1 MKTED
6 LNNGSDSED
15 DADFDQVES
24 NPPSSGKFP
33 FLSVSLLPKLA
44 KKFNLNLFGY

>member
-24 NPPSSGKFP
+24 NPPSSGKCP
-33 FLSVSLLPKLA
+33 FLFLPKLA